1 MRALVTGAGGF
12 IGSHVVAQLLEAGAE
27 VLALVRP
34 GADLRRLAHL
44 PPRARLEGDLAEPDR
59 FTAEVYAWRPE
70 VCVHLAWYVAPDV
83 HTAPANL
90 ACIGHGT
97 RLLQLLDQVGCRR
110 ALLVGTYLEYAPS
123 TQPLSEDAP
132 LAPQNLYAACKH
144 ALHVAGAAYARTRGL
159 SLAWA
164 RLFNT
169 YGPAEYDGPLVSHIV
184 SRLMAGE
191 PCALASGDQVRD
203 YLHVGGVARALVAIA
218 ASPVEGA
225 VNVASGQP
233 VSVGEIARRLGD
245 LLGRSDLLRFGA
257 LPEAPHQVARATA
270 DVTRL
275 RGATNFQPRY
285 DLSTGLAQTVA
296 WWRAT
301 RSSAALP

>member
-1 MRALVTGAGGF
+1 MRVLVTGAAGF
-12 IGSHVVAQLLEAGAE
+12 IGSHVVAQLVEAGAE

-34 GADLRRLAHL
+34 GSDLRRLAHR
-44 PPRARLEGDLAEPDR
+44 PPHARVEGDLAEPDR
-59 FTAEVYAWRPE
+59 FAAQVRAWRPD
-70 VCVHLAWYVAPDV
+70 VCLHLAWYVAPDV
-83 HTAPANL
+83 HAAPANL

-97 RLLQLLDQVGCRR
+97 GLLQLLDQVGCRR
-110 ALLVGTYLEYAPS
+110 AVLVGTYLEYAAS
-123 TQPLSEDAP
+123 AEPLGEDAL

-144 ALHVAGAAYARTRGL
+144 ALHVAGAAYARSRGL

-184 SRLMAGE
+184 SRLTAGE
-191 PCALASGDQVRD
+191 PCPLGSGDHVRD
-203 YLHVGGVARALVAIA
+203 YLHVEDVARALVAIA
-218 ASPVEGA
+218 AAPVEGA

-233 VSVGEIARRLGD
+233 ISVGEIARRLGD

-257 LPEAPHQVARATA
+257 LPEAPHQVTRASA

-285 DLSTGLAQTVA
+285 DIPTGLAQTVA

-301 RSSAALP
+301 RSSAGRP